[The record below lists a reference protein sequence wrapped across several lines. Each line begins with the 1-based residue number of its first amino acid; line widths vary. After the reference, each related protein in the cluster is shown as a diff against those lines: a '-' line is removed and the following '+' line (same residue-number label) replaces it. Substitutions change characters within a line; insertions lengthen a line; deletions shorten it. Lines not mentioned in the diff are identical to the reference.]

1 MTQEEISMR
10 TKKALSSAFKNA
22 LIQKPLSKITISE
35 LCKSCGLNRK
45 TFYYHFEDVYAL
57 MRWTL
62 EQEAIDIVKNFD
74 LTKDHRKALHF
85 IIDYVD
91 ANKHLVNCVYDAVG
105 REGMKRFFFSDLEQ
119 TVNLLI
125 ENVEKEL
132 HKTIDMRYRQF
143 LCNFY
148 ANAFSGLLID
158 WFVDRSVRS
167 REDMIDNISFTM
179 EASLKS
185 IVAHAPASKGF
196 DKHT

>member
-105 REGMKRFFFSDLEQ
+105 REGMKRFFSADFKMYIGF
-119 TVNLLI
+119 LI
-125 ENVEKEL
+125 EEAEKEASL
-132 HKTIDMRYRQF
+132 TLESSYRQF
-143 LCNFY
+143 LCDFY
-148 ANAFSGLLID
+148 INALTGIFLD
-158 WFVDRSVRS
+158 WFLDRSIRT
-167 REDMIDNISFTM
+167 REEMT
-179 EASLKS
+179 AYLTLTLKNS
-185 IVAHAPASKGF
+185 IKSAVAEGVPAGS
-196 DKHT
+196 

>member
-85 IIDYVD
+85 IID
-91 ANKHLVNCVYDAVG
+91 
-105 REGMKRFFFSDLEQ
+105 
-119 TVNLLI
+119 
-125 ENVEKEL
+125 
-132 HKTIDMRYRQF
+132 
-143 LCNFY
+143 
-148 ANAFSGLLID
+148 
-158 WFVDRSVRS
+158 
-167 REDMIDNISFTM
+167 
-179 EASLKS
+179 
-185 IVAHAPASKGF
+185 
-196 DKHT
+196 